1 MSCNICADTYNKSTR
16 ICIACPYCSFEVC
29 RTCCE
34 TYILSEPNPR
44 CMNPDCYKEWSRKFL
59 RDHFTLVFLTKRYRP
74 HMEEVL
80 FDKEKALLPAAQ
92 PIIEEKNRKK
102 RVREQIQEVEKE
114 MTKLYLKKNS
124 LEAEYHNR
132 EEPTKKERS
141 AFVRQC
147 PAEGC
152 RGFLSTQWKCGI
164 CELWTCPE
172 CHELKGSTRDGE
184 HTCDPNNVQTAQM
197 LAKDSKPCPSC
208 HSMIFKISGCNQM
221 FCTQC
226 NTAFSWTTG
235 EINTTGIH
243 NPHYFEWL
251 RNNPQA
257 AAAATYGG
265 DHHGGGGG
273 GGGGARRRDEM
284 DMTCERELTQ
294 NDFQVLL
301 QMCKLHTSLSP
312 ILAPEKKTK
321 KYYVGYDYYGGEPG
335 YSYISSSSSSSSS
348 LSSSSLSSEETNE
361 RKNLIERFGT
371 IIRSAIHLT
380 RVEVNYFAVTDYI
393 RSNEDLRVAYL
404 EGDLEEEDFKREIQ
418 RRDKKNRKNTE
429 IRQIMQFAATAC
441 KDVILRLINH
451 LKESPND
458 QYDFSPFVEEIQGLV
473 TQCNELFKEVS
484 RTYGTVQYALREDFA
499 FIRP

>member
-16 ICIACPYCSFEVC
+16 VCIPCPYCTFEVC

-59 RDHFTLVFLTKRYRP
+59 RENFTLVFLTKRYRP
-74 HMEEVL
+74 HMENVL
-80 FDKEKALLPAAQ
+80 FDKEKALLPNSQ
-92 PIIEEKNRKK
+92 LIVEEKNRKK
-102 RVREQIQEVEKE
+102 RVREKIHEVERE
-114 MTKLYLKKNS
+114 MAQLFAKKTA
-124 LEAEYHNR
+124 LEGEYHMR
-132 EEPTKKERS
+132 EEHTKKEKS

-172 CHELKGSTRDGE
+172 CHELKGATRDGD

-235 EINTTGIH
+235 QINTTDIH

-251 RNNPQA
+251 RNNPHA
-257 AAAATYGG
+257 AAAAAQGNGRHGG
-265 DHHGGGGG
+265 AGGGGGGG
-273 GGGGARRRDEM
+273 GGGGAGRGEEIDR
-284 DMTCERELTQ
+284 TCERELTQ
-294 NDFQVLL
+294 NDYQVLL
-301 QMCKLHTSLSP
+301 QMCIRHTSLSNLFVSKP
-312 ILAPEKKTK
+312 KQK
-321 KYYVGYDYYGGEPG
+321 KYYVGY
-335 YSYISSSSSSSSS
+335 YSCPSSSSSS
-348 LSSSSLSSEETNE
+348 LSSEEETTETNE
-361 RKNLIERFGT
+361 MKKLIEGFGT
-371 IIRSAIHLT
+371 IIRNAIHLT
-380 RVEVNYFAVTDYI
+380 RVEVNYFAVTDYLH
-393 RSNEDLRVAYL
+393 SNEDLRVSYL
-404 EGDLEEEDFKREIQ
+404 EGDLGEEEFKREIQ

-429 IRQIMQFAATAC
+429 LRQIMQFAGTAC
-441 KDVILRLINH
+441 KDVILRLVNH
-451 LKESPND
+451 LKEAPND
-458 QYDFSPFVEEIQGLV
+458 QYDMSPFVAEIEGLV

>member
-16 ICIACPYCSFEVC
+16 VCIACPYCSYEVC

-59 RDHFTLVFLTKRYRP
+59 RDNFTLVFLTKRYRP

-80 FDKEKALLPAAQ
+80 FDKEKALLPNTQ
-92 PIIEEKNRKK
+92 PLIEEKNRKK
-102 RVREQIQEVEKE
+102 RIREQIQEVERE
-114 MTKLYLKKNS
+114 MSQLFMKKNA
-124 LEAEYHNR
+124 LEADYHNR
-132 EEPTKKERS
+132 QEPAKRERS

-172 CHELKGSTRDGE
+172 CHELKGETRDGE

-235 EINTTGIH
+235 EINRTGIH

-257 AAAATYGG
+257 AAAAG
-265 DHHGGGGG
+265 HGNDTHG
-273 GGGGARRRDEM
+273 GGGGARRQDEM
-284 DMTCERELTQ
+284 DLTCERELTQ
-294 NDFQVLL
+294 QDFQRLL

-312 ILAPEKKTK
+312 IISPEKN
-321 KYYVGYDYYGGEPG
+321 KYEYYYNGGMHYVGRN
-335 YSYISSSSSSSSS
+335 SSSSSSYA
-348 LSSSSLSSEETNE
+348 LSSEVRNE
-361 RKNLIERFGT
+361 MKDLIERFGS
-371 IIRSAIHLT
+371 IIRSAIHLL
-380 RVEVNYFAVTDYI
+380 RVELNHFAVTDYI
-393 RSNEDLRVAYL
+393 RSNEDLRIAYL
-404 EGDLEEEDFKREIQ
+404 EGDLSEEDFKKEVQ

-429 IRQIMQFAATAC
+429 IRQIMQFAGTAC

-458 QYDFSPFVEEIQGLV
+458 QYDMSPFVAEIHGLV

-484 RTYGTVQYALREDFA
+484 RTYGTVQYALTEDFV